1 MTIEIRPDSGEAR
14 IAYQQDH
21 QKRLVAPPDD
31 MWAAFAAMA
40 EPYAVVVDGE
50 VAGCCSVNEERELHH
65 FYLDPEIEDRG
76 ESIFAYLVDRL
87 DIVSAMPSTVD
98 PGFLSL
104 ALDDAH
110 GSVPVALMY
119 QHVLEPH
126 GPALTNLRVAT
137 DADHADAVAF
147 AKSAIGAPEGFLVP
161 YLAERI
167 ERAELL
173 LDEEGGSI
181 RATGE
186 CRVDRTHTG
195 YAHLGLIVG
204 SDARGRGVGSQLMN
218 ALVADCRRRDL
229 QPLCSTEPTNLPARR
244 LIHKA
249 GFRAR
254 HRVFRVTVRAHV
266 SDS

>member
-1 MTIEIRPDSGEAR
+1 MGNPSSRTWSIGWT
-14 IAYQQDH
+14 
-21 QKRLVAPPDD
+21 L
-31 MWAAFAAMA
+31 
-40 EPYAVVVDGE
+40 
-50 VAGCCSVNEERELHH
+50 SVRC
-65 FYLDPEIEDRG
+65 RRRWTRA
-76 ESIFAYLVDRL
+76 S
-87 DIVSAMPSTVD
+87 
-98 PGFLSL
+98 
-104 ALDDAH
+104 
-110 GSVPVALMY
+110 
-119 QHVLEPH
+119 
-126 GPALTNLRVAT
+126 TNLRVAT

-204 SDARGRGVGSQLMN
+204 SQLMN

-229 QPLCSTEPTNLPARR
+229 QPLCSTEPTNFRR
-244 LIHKA
+244 A
-249 GFRAR
+249 G
-254 HRVFRVTVRAHV
+254 
-266 SDS
+266 